1 MKTVFFKYRFQFGI
15 GCCVLLC
22 LCSCKRPLELREA
35 FDKVSEIDR
44 FEIEEYESDRYGFP
58 ESFGEAIVCVHPNSS
73 CREKVI
79 SVLSKL
85 PQKSPAF
92 EAIYRWT
99 NDPFLYCIHSLTNNS
114 CLCTS
119 VKEVGDAVLI
129 LFSSADLVEA
139 KRFLSQLNGYH
150 RSKQHT

>member
-79 SVLSKL
+79 SVLSNL
-85 PQKSPAF
+85 PQKSLAF
-92 EAIYRWT
+92 EATIDGQIDR
-99 NDPFLYCIHSLTNNS
+99 FYCIH
-114 CLCTS
+114 
-119 VKEVGDAVLI
+119 
-129 LFSSADLVEA
+129 
-139 KRFLSQLNGYH
+139 FLDKQSPVYAH
-150 RSKQHT
+150 RSRKWRCCADSFFECRFSGSKKILIPIKRVSSK

>member
-44 FEIEEYESDRYGFP
+44 FEIEEYES
-58 ESFGEAIVCVHPNSS
+58 FGEAIVCVHPNSS

-85 PQKSPAF
+85 PQKSLAF
-92 EAIYRWT
+92 EATIDGQIDRFYIAST
-99 NDPFLYCIHSLTNNS
+99 SLTNN
-114 CLCTS
+114 L
-119 VKEVGDAVLI
+119 
-129 LFSSADLVEA
+129 LFMHI
-139 KRFLSQLNGYH
+139 G
-150 RSKQHT
+150 